1 MTTGGRIIPVFEP
14 SSTTRRRLGILVASL
29 LIAGCGAGAGSMA
42 LVPPPTAAQTAEQQ
56 RWRDAAAGFVSI
68 PIPAAQPLRRP
79 RSDAPAGLQFR
90 VDQLVRGFPGKAGA
104 AIVAVDEGWSVESG
118 GTLSLPQ
125 QSVSKLWVAMT
136 VLAQRDAGRL
146 RLDDP
151 VLVTRDDLTLFHQPI
166 AGLVKGDGYRTTI
179 GALMTRALTQ
189 SDNTAND
196 RLLTFVG
203 GPAAVRAF
211 IAEKQLGAIRFGP
224 GERLLQSGTAGLTWN
239 QSMAY
244 GRGFE
249 AARARLDPAVRA
261 RALQRYIDNPP
272 DGAAPLA
279 IADALARLARGELLS
294 ETSTRMLIDTMSH
307 TVTGRARLK
316 AAVPAGWEL
325 AHKTGT
331 GQDLNRRNAGFNDV
345 GIVTAP
351 DGRRYA
357 IAVMIGDTTA
367 PMRSR
372 QFLIQNVASTVTGA
386 NPLRSI
392 TIAGGAAAEGEGT
405 D

>member
-1 MTTGGRIIPVFEP
+1 MTIGQGL
-14 SSTTRRRLGILVASL
+14 RRRLGILGAAL
-29 LIAGCGAGAGSMA
+29 LIAGCGAGAGSM
-42 LVPPPTAAQTAEQQ
+42 LVPPPTAAQQERQ
-56 RWRDAAAGFVSI
+56 RQWRDAANVFVTV
-68 PIPAAQPLRRP
+68 PVPEAQPVPRP
-79 RSDAPAGLQFR
+79 RSEAPAGLQFR
-90 VDQLVRGFPGKAGA
+90 IDRLVRGFPGKAGA

-136 VLAQRDAGRL
+136 VLSQRDEGRL
-146 RLDDP
+146 KLDDP
-151 VLVTRDDLTLFHQPI
+151 ITVTRDDLTLFHQPI
-166 AGLVKGDGYRTTI
+166 AGLVRGDGYHTTI

-196 RLLTFVG
+196 RLLTRVG

-211 IAEKQLGAIRFGP
+211 IADRQLGAIRFGP
-224 GERLLQSGTAGLTWN
+224 GERLLQAGTAGLTWN
-239 QSMAY
+239 QSMAT

-261 RALQRYIDNPP
+261 TAFQRYVNAPP

-294 ETSTRMLIDTMSH
+294 ETSTRMMLDTMSR

-316 AAVPAGWEL
+316 AAIPSGWEL

-345 GIVTAP
+345 GLVTAP

-367 PMRSR
+367 PIRER
-372 QFLIQNVASTVTGA
+372 QFLIQNVASALTGST
-386 NPLRSI
+386 PLRPI
-392 TIAGGAAAEGEGT
+392 TIAGSAATEDEGT